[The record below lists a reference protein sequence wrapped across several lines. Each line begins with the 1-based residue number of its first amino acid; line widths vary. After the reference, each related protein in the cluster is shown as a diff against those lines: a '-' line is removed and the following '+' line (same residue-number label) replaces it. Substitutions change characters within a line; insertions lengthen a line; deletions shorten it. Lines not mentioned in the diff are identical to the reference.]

1 MQDLGISIFLF
12 SLIVPRYRHINDGS
26 FLILHIDEHN
36 IRASSLYNTVGSGV
50 EIPLHFRVRAL
61 NRLICSRFM
70 PVFGRFKTILA
81 VHLLVNNSGDLIIEL
96 FIPGLSQL

>member
-36 IRASSLYNTVGSGV
+36 IRASSLYNTFGSDV
-50 EIPLHFRVRAL
+50 EIPPDLRVLVL
-61 NRLICSRFM
+61 NHPFCSRFM
-70 PVFGRFKTILA
+70 PVFGRLKTILA
-81 VHLLVNNSGDLIIEL
+81 VHLLVNNRGD
-96 FIPGLSQL
+96 FIMEFLYPV